1 MTLEPRTAIYHT
13 MDMLCK
19 TEHHI
24 SPHLEQ
30 KIINEKSANHNVHS
44 NEFSNE
50 RTSQLGNYLYT
61 FLAAKINKVKQRFLI
76 ENIATQSSI
85 IAVYSGSLNSFS
97 QSNENFCMML
107 DARCA
112 CLLALYKLD

>member
-50 RTSQLGNYLYT
+50 RTSQLGN
-61 FLAAKINKVKQRFLI
+61 
-76 ENIATQSSI
+76 
-85 IAVYSGSLNSFS
+85 
-97 QSNENFCMML
+97 
-107 DARCA
+107 
-112 CLLALYKLD
+112 